1 MWYRNAKDQEAC
13 MDIYIGNLPAQLK
26 PAELRKVVNY
36 VLFPQNFRDLVKR
49 IVKNKDRIAHSE
61 FDVIDKT
68 LGDQSIRYARA
79 VIQPDYV
86 ARRVLQRLNHL
97 TFQGASLRARE
108 YVTRNPVNERRR
120 KQNKNLFAVEVY
132 NRRVAERRKFS
143 NVS

>member
-1 MWYRNAKDQEAC
+1 

-36 VLFPQNFRDLVKR
+36 VLFPHNFRDLVKR

-68 LGDQSIRYARA
+68 LGDQSVRYARA

-97 TFQGASLRARE
+97 TFQGTSLRARE

>member
-1 MWYRNAKDQEAC
+1 

-68 LGDQSIRYARA
+68 LGDQSVRYARA

-97 TFQGASLRARE
+97 TFQGTSLRARE

>member
-1 MWYRNAKDQEAC
+1 

-36 VLFPQNFRDLVKR
+36 VLFPHNFRDLVKR
-49 IVKNKDRIAHSE
+49 IVRNKDRIAHSE

-68 LGDQSIRYARA
+68 LGDQSVRYARA

-108 YVTRNPVNERRR
+108 YVTRNPINERRR

>member
-1 MWYRNAKDQEAC
+1 

-68 LGDQSIRYARA
+68 LGDQSVRYARA

-97 TFQGASLRARE
+97 TFQGTSLRARE

-120 KQNKNLFAVEVY
+120 KQSKNLFAVKVY

>member
-1 MWYRNAKDQEAC
+1 

-36 VLFPQNFRDLVKR
+36 VLSPQNFRDLVKR

-68 LGDQSIRYARA
+68 LGDQSVRYARA

-97 TFQGASLRARE
+97 TFQGTSLRARE

>member
-1 MWYRNAKDQEAC
+1 

-26 PAELRKVVNY
+26 PAELKKVVNY

-68 LGDQSIRYARA
+68 LGDQSVRYARA

-108 YVTRNPVNERRR
+108 YVTRNPINERRR

>member
-1 MWYRNAKDQEAC
+1 

-36 VLFPQNFRDLVKR
+36 VLFPQNFRDLVKC

-68 LGDQSIRYARA
+68 LGDQSVRYARA

-97 TFQGASLRARE
+97 TFQGTSLRARE